1 MFKGFR
7 QFILRG
13 NVIDLAIAVVIG
25 IAFNSVVHAL
35 VTDIVT
41 PLIAAIFGKPNFED
55 LTFTVH
61 HSQFLYGDLVNYVI
75 AFLSVA
81 AAIYYL
87 VVAPLNLLRQ
97 RRQGA
102 QVAEAEV
109 SEEIQLLT
117 EIRDLLARASGSTTT
132 S

>member
-61 HSQFLYGDLVNYVI
+61 HSQVLYGDLVNYVI

>member
-13 NVIDLAIAVVIG
+13 NVINLAVAVVIG
-25 IAFNSVVHAL
+25 IAFNAVIHAL
-35 VTDIVT
+35 VSDIVT

>member
-13 NVIDLAIAVVIG
+13 NVINLAVAVVIG
-25 IAFNSVVHAL
+25 IAFNAVIHAL
-35 VTDIVT
+35 VSDIVT

-55 LTFTVH
+55 LAFTIH

-81 AAIYYL
+81 AAIYFL
-87 VVAPLNLLRQ
+87 VVAPLNALNQ
-97 RRQGA
+97 RRQSG
-102 QVAEAEV
+102 QEAEV

-117 EIRDLLARASGSTTT
+117 EIRDLLARSSGSTTT